1 MSGGG
6 VGTVPGGAVG
16 DGGGVPGGGVC
27 GGGGTPPSPVKN
39 IT

>member
-16 DGGGVPGGGVC
+16 GGGGVPGGGVC